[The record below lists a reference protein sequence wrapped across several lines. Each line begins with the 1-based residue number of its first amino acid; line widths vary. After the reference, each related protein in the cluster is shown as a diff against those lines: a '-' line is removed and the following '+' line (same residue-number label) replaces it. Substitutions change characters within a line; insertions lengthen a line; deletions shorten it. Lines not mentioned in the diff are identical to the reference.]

1 MANQEPIELAFT
13 ELAAVIR
20 EKDESGL
27 SFAEYLD
34 KLKDLAA
41 QAARKL
47 EIAEAAKDMCSET
60 KSRRPRS
67 DKGKPRKKSDE
78 QPEVS

>member
-1 MANQEPIELAFT
+1 MATQEPIELAFT

-41 QAARKL
+41 QASRKL

-60 KSRRPRS
+60 KSRRTRS
-67 DKGKPRKKSDE
+67 DKGKPRKKPGEQSDE
-78 QPEVS
+78 S